1 MLGCRVLCWRY
12 VRYVGGN
19 VRYVGGVWR
28 GRCGSLFSLG
38 ACRSHCSPLLR
49 FLKNGKW
56 SVADSNSMAPA
67 RWVNGQWQ
75 LVTISKSNPS
85 SAVRFVTAES
95 GPPPPD
101 EPLSGTSEVHPQ
113 LEDLG
118 PNASLADW
126 TRYVLAC
133 AEHLLEHPPED
144 APPDSMEQVLR
155 EIYRRRQIRGRR
167 ESLLAAGSLS

>member
-1 MLGCRVLCWRY
+1 MMPLRRVAHQ
-12 VRYVGGN
+12 
-19 VRYVGGVWR
+19 GVPGQLPMNGEHCTPCVQLR

-38 ACRSHCSPLLR
+38 VCRSHCSPLLR

-67 RWVNGQWQ
+67 LWVDGQWQ

-101 EPLSGTSEVHPQ
+101 EPLSGTSEVHPLPFFDLQ
-113 LEDLG
+113 LCMLVFLIGTHILSSEIRD
-118 PNASLADW
+118 
-126 TRYVLAC
+126 C
-133 AEHLLEHPPED
+133 HP
-144 APPDSMEQVLR
+144 Q
-155 EIYRRRQIRGRR
+155 Q
-167 ESLLAAGSLS
+167 